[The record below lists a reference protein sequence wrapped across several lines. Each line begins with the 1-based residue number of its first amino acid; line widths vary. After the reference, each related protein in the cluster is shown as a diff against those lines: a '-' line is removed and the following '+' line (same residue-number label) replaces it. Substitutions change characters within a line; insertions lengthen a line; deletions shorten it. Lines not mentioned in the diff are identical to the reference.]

1 MALVKRPAGSDREE
15 SSDIQAVAM
24 PTVASRVVRQAHL
37 TVRSTR
43 CQRRWSRAGSTHRL
57 RAHPVHQR
65 RRAVST
71 RRDIYAGSDQQA
83 LGRPALAA
91 RLMII
96 CLAITV
102 AAGLV
107 YLALAELASWDT
119 HQKLFWSGLLLI
131 VLTGAICE
139 NAISFDASRRGPA
152 KSDRR
157 LEPDPGGRT

>member
-1 MALVKRPAGSDREE
+1 
-15 SSDIQAVAM
+15 
-24 PTVASRVVRQAHL
+24 
-37 TVRSTR
+37 
-43 CQRRWSRAGSTHRL
+43 
-57 RAHPVHQR
+57 
-65 RRAVST
+65 
-71 RRDIYAGSDQQA
+71 
-83 LGRPALAA
+83 
-91 RLMII
+91 MII